1 MRFQAEVIVSLKK
14 GVLDPQGSA
23 VEGAIRSMG
32 YEGVGQV
39 RFGKQITLSVAAESR
54 EAAEALVADLCK
66 RILTNPVMETF
77 TFTVTEVA

>member
-23 VEGAIRSMG
+23 VEGAIKSLG

-39 RFGKQITLSVAAESR
+39 RFGKHITLVVEAGSR

-66 RILTNPVMETF
+66 RILSNPVMETF